1 MTRLKFLAAVK
12 SHSTITTAPPPNLT
26 LIPPATQATGPQSA
40 VCSLH
45 FTLTAF
51 LSPTMGFLN
60 ELPGSTVGHLH
71 LFLRKKMKNPDNAQE
86 GDYAMNILGI
96 ESLFS

>member
-1 MTRLKFLAAVK
+1 
-12 SHSTITTAPPPNLT
+12 
-26 LIPPATQATGPQSA
+26 
-40 VCSLH
+40 
-45 FTLTAF
+45 
-51 LSPTMGFLN
+51 MGFLN

-86 GDYAMNILGI
+86 GDYAMYILGI